1 MPKNIRKRKINNKDI
16 SYLNRDFE
24 SFRNEL
30 VRYARVHYSDSVQDF
45 SESSLAGLLVD
56 MASYVGDVLSF
67 YQDHQFNE
75 LSLETAVEDDNIERL
90 IRNSGIDIVGASPAY
105 VELDLTI
112 KVDAIIDST
121 GGYIPDKRYMPRVQV
136 GSIFSSLG
144 GINFE
149 LLEAVDFSEVD
160 DNGQL
165 FANVT
170 IAETD
175 SDGKPINFF
184 LTRVAICTSAKTT
197 SETFTITD
205 KFVPFRQINLGKT
218 DISEIISVKDAD
230 NDEYYEV
237 KSLTEDT
244 VFIRQVND
252 LPDFK
257 SVPERIKMIPAP
269 KRFERIFNSQNRNTT
284 LLFGSGDE
292 DVFDEDVIPDPS
304 DHAVKLFGD
313 RKLVPFT
320 TINPNSFLTTSTLG
334 ISPKNTVLTVRYR
347 HGGGI
352 NHNVAAN
359 QVSVVKSLVTKFQE
373 STPSTQ
379 VTKVRAS
386 LKCVNQ
392 VAASGGENP
401 PTLTELRQ
409 IALSGQNSQGRI
421 VTKEDLLARVYS
433 MPNKFGRIFRAG
445 IRNNPFNP
453 FASHLHII
461 SRDSQGKLVHSSDTL
476 KENLSDFLEN
486 YRLITDAI
494 DIVDAKIINIG
505 LSYSV
510 TIDANESVDVIIQS
524 VNSKL
529 IEFFDIRNFQIDMPI
544 IVSNI
549 QNLIQNTKG
558 IISLLDLNIV
568 GKPKSEGSNIYSE
581 INFEPLRYTNRGI
594 VYPPPGGIF
603 EVKFPNDDIR
613 GRIK

>member
-30 VRYARVHYSDSVQDF
+30 IRYARVHYNESVQDF
-45 SESSLAGLLVD
+45 TESSLAGLLVD
-56 MASYVGDVLSF
+56 MASYVGDVLSY

-75 LSLETAVEDDNIERL
+75 LSLETAVEDGNIERL
-90 IRNSGIDIVGASPAY
+90 IRNSGVDIVGASPAY
-105 VELDLTI
+105 VELELTI
-112 KVDAIIDST
+112 IVDAFVDST
-121 GGYIPDKRYMPRVQV
+121 GGYIPDTRYLPKILV
-136 GSIFSSLG
+136 GTVFSSLG
-144 GINFE
+144 GIDFE

-160 DNGQL
+160 DKGQL
-165 FANVT
+165 FANVS
-170 IAETD
+170 ISETN
-175 SDGKPINFF
+175 SDGQPVSFS
-184 LTRVAICTSAKTT
+184 LTRLATCTSAKTQT
-197 SETFTITD
+197 ETFTITD
-205 KFVPFRQINLGKT
+205 EFVPFRQISLSKP
-218 DISEIISVKDAD
+218 DISEVIYVKDSD
-230 NDEYYEV
+230 DDEYYEV

-244 VFIRQVND
+244 VYIRQVND

-269 KRFERIFNSQNRNTT
+269 KRFERIFDSQSRSTT

-292 DVFDEDVIPDPS
+292 DMFDEDVIPDPS
-304 DHAVKLFGD
+304 EHAIKLFGD

-320 TINPNSFLTTSTLG
+320 TINPNNFLSTSTLG
-334 ISPKNTVLTVRYR
+334 ISPKNTVISVKYR
-347 HGGGI
+347 HGGGV
-352 NHNVAAN
+352 NHNVASN
-359 QVSVVKSLVTKFQE
+359 QVSVIKTLVTKFQE

-379 VTKVRAS
+379 VTRVRAS
-386 LKCVNQ
+386 LKCINKE
-392 VAASGGENP
+392 AASGGENP

-433 MPNKFGRIFRAG
+433 MPNKFGRVFRAG

-453 FASHLHII
+453 FATHLHVI
-461 SRDSQGKLVHSSDTL
+461 SRNSDGNLAHSSDTL

-486 YRLITDAI
+486 YRLITDGI
-494 DIVDAKIINIG
+494 DIVDAKIVNIG
-505 LSYSV
+505 ISYEL
-510 TIDANESVDVIIQS
+510 TIDSNESVDVVMQS

-529 IEFFDIRNFQIDMPI
+529 IEYFDIRNFQIDMPI
-544 IVSNI
+544 IISNI

-558 IISLLDLNIV
+558 VVSLLDLDII
-568 GKPKSEGSNIYSE
+568 GKPRVEGNNIYSDV
-581 INFEPLRYTNRGI
+581 NFEPLRFTNRGI

-613 GRIK
+613 GRVK